1 MAVVG
6 FHAQALCSEGFYP
19 GSRIG
24 KQLACCAD
32 HSHLA
37 SPFLLLLPVR
47 ALVIMSQKMS
57 SWPGVPGAG
66 WG

>member
-19 GSRIG
+19 GSRR
-24 KQLACCAD
+24 KQRACCAD
-32 HSHLA
+32 QSHLA

-57 SWPGVPGAG
+57 SWPRAPGAG